1 MMIIDL
7 LDAELS
13 HLTQRNHALPTS
25 LQVFIALRY
34 YASGSFQSVT
44 GDTICVSKST
54 VSRVVRKVSVALANR
69 LNDFVQFPGNN
80 EFQEIRRRFYDIA
93 GFPGVMGVIDG
104 THVQI
109 MAPSLHEE
117 QFVNR
122 KNYHSINVQVC
133 CNHKNE
139 LTNLVVKW
147 PGATHDARVL
157 RESIL
162 ADEFEGNQHRGVL
175 LGDSGYPCKNWLM
188 VPFLN
193 PINDAQRRFN
203 QSHKSTHS
211 IIERTIGMWKR
222 RFPCVQQCIRMT
234 PERACKVIAATA
246 VLHNMARRRN
256 LPDFLDD
263 NDDGDNQPM
272 AMVVRDG
279 DGNMV
284 RNAIV
289 RRCFQQVCSSFI
301 ISQII

>member
-1 MMIIDL
+1 M
-7 LDAELS
+7 
-13 HLTQRNHALPTS
+13 P
-25 LQVFIALRY
+25 
-34 YASGSFQSVT
+34 
-44 GDTICVSKST
+44 
-54 VSRVVRKVSVALANR
+54 VALANQ

-80 EFQEIRRRFYDIA
+80 EFQEIRRRSYDIA

-122 KNYHSINVQVC
+122 KNYHSVNVQVC

-157 RESIL
+157 MESIL
-162 ADEFEGNQHRGVL
+162 ADEFEGSQHRGVL

-203 QSHKSTHS
+203 QSHKSTRS

-222 RFPCVQQCIRMT
+222 RFPCVQQ
-234 PERACKVIAATA
+234 
-246 VLHNMARRRN
+246 
-256 LPDFLDD
+256 
-263 NDDGDNQPM
+263 
-272 AMVVRDG
+272 
-279 DGNMV
+279 
-284 RNAIV
+284 
-289 RRCFQQVCSSFI
+289 
-301 ISQII
+301 